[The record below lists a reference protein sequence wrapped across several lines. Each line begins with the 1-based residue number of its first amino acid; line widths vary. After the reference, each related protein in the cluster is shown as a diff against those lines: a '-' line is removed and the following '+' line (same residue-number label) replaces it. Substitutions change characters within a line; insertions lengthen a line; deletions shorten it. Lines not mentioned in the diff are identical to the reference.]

1 MIDYVKLNLKAGN
14 GGNGAVSFQRLRTR
28 SFGRPD
34 GGDGGDGG
42 DLYLQVVKDLTTL
55 LPYRYKKNFE
65 AEEGI
70 RGGKNKKKG
79 KRGDDLFL
87 PVPPGTKITD
97 EKDQEYADL
106 TKIGEKV
113 MIVKGGKH
121 GRGNAHIKHSDFVG
135 KEENLAK
142 EKGMEHLQFKDK
154 WHWYEKGEETKEL
167 TLTLE
172 LKLLADVG
180 LIGLPNA
187 GKSTLLS
194 KLTSAHPKIAAYP
207 FTTLEPN
214 LGVMHHKGKEVV
226 VADIPGL
233 IEGAST
239 GKGLGGQ
246 FLRHVER
253 TKILV
258 HLVSAEED
266 DPIKTLN
273 VINNELKQY
282 SKLLVDKPQV
292 VLLSKIDIVDLE
304 EFKHKVNQFR
314 NKSIKTLQISS
325 VSGDGLEELKDKIIE
340 KLS

>member
-1 MIDYVKLNLKAGN
+1 MIDYVKINLKSGK

-28 SFGRPD
+28 SYGRPD

-70 RGGKNKKKG
+70 RGGKNKKNG
-79 KRGDDLFL
+79 RRGEDLFL

-97 EKDQEYADL
+97 DMGQEFADL

-121 GRGNAHIKHSDFVG
+121 GRGNAHIKHSDFIG
-135 KEENLAK
+135 TGENLAK
-142 EKGMEHLQFKDK
+142 EKGTGYLQFKDK
-154 WHWYEKGEETKEL
+154 WHWYEKGEETKEI
-167 TLTLE
+167 TVTLE
-172 LKLLADVG
+172 LKLLADIG

-194 KLTSAHPKIAAYP
+194 KLTAATPKIASYA

-214 LGVMHHKGKEVV
+214 LGVMRHKGKEVI

-233 IEGAST
+233 IEGASR
-239 GKGLGGQ
+239 GRGLGDQ

-253 TKILV
+253 TKILL
-258 HLVSAEED
+258 HLISIESG
-266 DPIKTLN
+266 DPIADMKT
-273 VINNELKQY
+273 IDKELKVY
-282 SKLLVDKPQV
+282 SKLLTNKPQV
-292 VLLSKIDIVDLE
+292 YLLTKIDVVDLE
-304 EFKHKVNQFR
+304 DFKEKIAQFKKKKIKV
-314 NKSIKTLQISS
+314 LPISA
-325 VSGDGLEELKDKIIE
+325 VSEDGLEELRNEIIE
-340 KLS
+340 KL

>member
-1 MIDYVKLNLKAGN
+1 
-14 GGNGAVSFQRLRTR
+14 
-28 SFGRPD
+28 
-34 GGDGGDGG
+34 
-42 DLYLQVVKDLTTL
+42 
-55 LPYRYKKNFE
+55 
-65 AEEGI
+65 
-70 RGGKNKKKG
+70 
-79 KRGDDLFL
+79 
-87 PVPPGTKITD
+87 
-97 EKDQEYADL
+97 
-106 TKIGEKV
+106 

-135 KEENLAK
+135 KEK
-142 EKGMEHLQFKDK
+142 ETDHQQFKDK
-154 WHWYEKGEETKEL
+154 WHWYEKGEETKEI
-167 TLTLE
+167 TVTLE

-187 GKSTLLS
+187 GKSTLLA

-214 LGVMHHKGKEVV
+214 LGVMVYKGKETV

-258 HLVSAEED
+258 HLVSAEVE
-266 DPIKTLN
+266 DPIKTLKT
-273 VINNELKQY
+273 INNELKQY

-292 VLLSKIDIVDLE
+292 VLLSKIDIVDLD
-304 EFKHKVNQFR
+304 EFNNKVSRF
-314 NKSIKTLQISS
+314 KKGKIKTLQISS
-325 VSGDGLEELKDKIIE
+325 ISGDGIDELKDKIIE